1 MSELTLEQYEAEE
14 RRMAVAGARRGLV
27 PHVAVTV
34 VASLALAVVNVFVA
48 AEFPWSVFPFVGMSI
63 GVWFHWYFG
72 VHRGAEFTARHQVE
86 VEHEAERH
94 LRAA

>member
-1 MSELTLEQYEAEE
+1 MSELTLAQYEEEE

-27 PHVAVTV
+27 PHIAVTV
-34 VASLALAVVNVFVA
+34 VLSVGLAVVNAFVA
-48 AEFPWSVFPFVGMSI
+48 PEFPWSIFPFVGMSI

-72 VHRGAEFTARHQVE
+72 VHRGEEALRRHQLDVE
-86 VEHEAERH
+86 LEAGRH